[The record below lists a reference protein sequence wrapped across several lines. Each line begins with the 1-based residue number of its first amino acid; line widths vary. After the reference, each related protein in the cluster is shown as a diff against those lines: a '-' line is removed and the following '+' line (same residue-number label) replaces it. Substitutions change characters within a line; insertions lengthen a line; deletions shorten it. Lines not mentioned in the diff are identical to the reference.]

1 MKMILFFI
9 VLLFPT
15 VSGLS
20 ISRFNGL
27 TQRSAKTHN
36 DKWMIIKDEPSNKQI
51 NQRNNQR
58 QKVLAVYEFNHQECD
73 MVLKP
78 RRRRRVKCHDELTNH
93 GRNIGLFRPFA
104 TAAKWLE
111 DHWSDILLTIHEIW
125 SVAFITDKNS
135 IIWNRDKRKTYNN
148 PVEFWDI

>member
-1 MKMILFFI
+1 MILLFI

-15 VSGLS
+15 LSGLS
-20 ISRFNGL
+20 ISRSNGL
-27 TQRSAKTHN
+27 TQRSDNSHKG
-36 DKWMIIKDEPSNKQI
+36 KWIISKDEPSNQQI

-78 RRRRRVKCHDELTNH
+78 RRRRRVQCHDELTNH

-111 DHWSDILLTIHEIW
+111 DQ
-125 SVAFITDKNS
+125 
-135 IIWNRDKRKTYNN
+135 
-148 PVEFWDI
+148 